1 MWASIKWE
9 CQAGNIAVIMLC
21 LLYIPSAGVTPL
33 NRGAGFLNCRVRKAA
48 ASARLKSDGEVE
60 AQLGSSTQKAPA
72 ALALLRHR
80 RHRRYLSSA
89 RLLLLLMSARSA
101 PRRPD

>member
-9 CQAGNIAVIMLC
+9 CRAGNIAVIMLC

-48 ASARLKSDGEVE
+48 VSARLRSDGEVE

-72 ALALLRHR
+72 ALARGKYR
-80 RHRRYLSSA
+80 VQIF
-89 RLLLLLMSARSA
+89 
-101 PRRPD
+101 